1 MGDVHPVC
9 VRYHAAIELIGAR
22 WSGAILQAMFTGHT
36 RYAEIKAA
44 IPGLSDTMLAQRLRT
59 LETER
64 LIERTVVPATPVH
77 VEYHLTEMGLDL
89 KPALENIIS
98 WSHRWIPLP
107 AQEEPVVSAQ
117 S

>member
-9 VRYHAAIELIGAR
+9 VRYHSAIELIGAR

-36 RYAEIKAA
+36 RYAGIKAA
-44 IPGLSDTMLAQRLRT
+44 IPGLSDTMLAHRLRT
-59 LETER
+59 LETEG
-64 LIERTVVPATPVH
+64 LIERIVVPATPVQ
-77 VEYHLTEMGLDL
+77 VEYRLTEMGQDL
-89 KPALENIIS
+89 KPVLENVIS

-107 AQEEPVVSAQ
+107 APKELLVPQQ